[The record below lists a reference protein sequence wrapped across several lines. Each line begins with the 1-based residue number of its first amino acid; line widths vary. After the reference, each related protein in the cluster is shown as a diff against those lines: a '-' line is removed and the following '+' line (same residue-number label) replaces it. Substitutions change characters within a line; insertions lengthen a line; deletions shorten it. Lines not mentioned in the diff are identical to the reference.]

1 MTEPSPI
8 DSYLAGLRAEQRDA
22 LEHLRAE
29 VGRLV
34 PDATETMSYGL
45 PTFKLNG
52 RALLAYAGW
61 KEHCSIYPMSG
72 EFLEANADVL
82 KGYRRTKGSLH
93 FTPDA
98 PLPDELLADLVRR
111 RVADLESRGR

>member
-1 MTEPSPI
+1 MAEPSPI

-29 VGRLV
+29 VARLV

-52 RALLAYAGW
+52 RPLLAYGGW

-72 EFLEANADVL
+72 EFLAAHADAL
-82 KGYRRTKGSLH
+82 QGYGRTKGSLH

-98 PLPDELLADLVRR
+98 PLPDELLADLVHR
-111 RVADLESRGR
+111 RVADLESRRR